1 MYMFIVL
8 NFICRFVLIKMVIGG
23 NNVGRWIYLWKSLMI
38 FVKNFYCN
46 MLSRVNVLKV
56 FICKLN
62 LKMIWK
68 RRICVLRS
76 RIYKMR

>member
-38 FVKNFYCN
+38 FVKNFFENKYYCK
-46 MLSRVNVLKV
+46 MLSRVSVFKV
-56 FICKLN
+56 FICKLKFEN
-62 LKMIWK
+62 DLN
-68 RRICVLRS
+68 
-76 RIYKMR
+76 